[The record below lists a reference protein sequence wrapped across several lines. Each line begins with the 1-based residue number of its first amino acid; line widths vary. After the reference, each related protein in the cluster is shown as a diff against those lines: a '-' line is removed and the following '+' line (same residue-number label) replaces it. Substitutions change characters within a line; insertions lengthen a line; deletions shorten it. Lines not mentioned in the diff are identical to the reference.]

1 MNKEVSFD
9 EYYVELWLTA
19 KYDLRVSGQL
29 IQFVA
34 MTHNGDGFIVAIV
47 EYKEAYFKVPIE
59 NLEYEVKFMQMKP
72 FKSGVLEN

>member
-34 MTHNGDGFIVAIV
+34 MTHNGEGFIVAIV
-47 EYKEAYFKVPIE
+47 EYKETYLKVPIE
-59 NLEYEVKFMQMKP
+59 NLEYEGKIYADSP
-72 FKSGVLEN
+72 L

>member
-19 KYDLRVSGQL
+19 KYDIRVSGQL

-34 MTHNGDGFIVAIV
+34 MTHNGEGFIVAIV
-47 EYKEAYFKVPIE
+47 EYKENYFKVPIE
-59 NLEYEVKFMQMKP
+59 NLEYEGKIYADEP
-72 FKSGVLEN
+72 L